1 MVYLRAKKVKS
12 DNYLYLVKSVWDSKK
27 NTSKQEIIKY
37 LGKASEVVKDD
48 IPIDYRDDPK
58 ILSVLALH
66 NPDDIEKREESTKK
80 SKQLLYKKLTDGDIH
95 SSIKIYEEYIK
106 IFSSADF
113 FDKILRPVMYKIG
126 DDWANNKISI
136 ATEHVASN
144 VAQTLVKVIMDR
156 VTGMVNKRKILVCV
170 PVGEEHHLG
179 CDVLETYLS
188 IKGFKVYNI
197 GTSMPTESILSFIES
212 NKPDVILVSIT
223 LEDNIPAGQR
233 LVKKIKEQYNIPIL
247 IGGFALQSKKIPK
260 FDATVIPDI
269 PLDEIP
275 KIIRTA

>member
-27 NTSKQEIIKY
+27 NTSKQEIVKY

-80 SKQLLYKKLTDGDIH
+80 SKQMLYKKLTDGDIK
-95 SSIKIYEEYIK
+95 SSVKIYEEYIK

-126 DDWANNKISI
+126 DDWANNRISI

-144 VAQTLVKVIMDR
+144 VAQTLVKIIMDQ
-156 VTGMVNKRKILVCV
+156 VTGMVNKKKILVCV

-188 IKGFKVYNI
+188 IKGFKVYNM
-197 GTSMPTESILSFIES
+197 GTSIPTESILSFIES

-260 FDATVIPDI
+260 FEATVISDI

-275 KIIRTA
+275 KILRTA

>member
-12 DNYLYLVKSVWDSKK
+12 DNYLYLVKSVWDSEK
-27 NTSKQEIIKY
+27 NTSRQEIVKY
-37 LGKASEVVKDD
+37 LGKASEISKDD
-48 IPIDYRDDPK
+48 IPIDYRNNPK
-58 ILSVLALH
+58 ILSALALH

-80 SKQLLYKKLTDGDIH
+80 SKEWLYKKLTEGNIH
-95 SSIKIYEEYIK
+95 SSVKIYEEYIK
-106 IFSSADF
+106 IFNSANF

-144 VAQTLVKVIMDR
+144 VAQALVKIIMDQ
-156 VTGMVNKRKILVCV
+156 VTGMVNKKKILLCV

-188 IKGFKVYNI
+188 IKGFKVYNM
-197 GTSMPTESILSFIES
+197 GTSLPTESILSFIES

-223 LEDNIPAGQR
+223 LEDNILAGQR

-260 FDATVIPDI
+260 FEATVISDI
-269 PLDEIP
+269 PLDKIP
-275 KIIRTA
+275 KILRTA